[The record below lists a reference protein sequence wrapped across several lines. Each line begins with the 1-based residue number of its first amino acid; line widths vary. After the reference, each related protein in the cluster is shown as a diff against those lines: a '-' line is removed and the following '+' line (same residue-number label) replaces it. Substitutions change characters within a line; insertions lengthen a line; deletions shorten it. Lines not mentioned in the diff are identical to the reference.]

1 MNDAALQSYI
11 DKWLAAEPAQRIAL
25 AFAGAQR
32 EPGAALAA
40 LQREWIAAAHGI
52 GEPQVAAA
60 KLHWWAGELAGAGA
74 SGGRHPLTRALFA
87 TGNGRRLPA
96 ECWLAPVLAALAG
109 LEVGTPADFAGQLR
123 QAEAFHGALAALET
137 AWWFG
142 AAADST
148 RAARMATLGHVLRA
162 TAQLGRDASGER
174 LPLPMAR
181 LARHGLDRDSLR
193 HDSPARRDAL
203 RAQATDLAA
212 AWRRA
217 WQLPGPLTPLR
228 GLEARLGERLAR
240 RVARAAQ
247 PLAVLQ
253 AGLARTGGP
262 GTVLRAWSAAR
273 AWQRALAA
281 A

>member
-1 MNDAALQSYI
+1 VSDAALQSYI

-25 AFAGAQR
+25 VFAGARR
-32 EPGAALAA
+32 ESGAALAA
-40 LQREWIAAAHGI
+40 LQREWIVAAHGI

-60 KLHWWAGELAGAGA
+60 KLHWWAEELAGAGA

-87 TGNGRRLPA
+87 A
-96 ECWLAPVLAALAG
+96 EATRQVPPERWLAPVLAALAG
-109 LEVGTPADFAGQLR
+109 LEAGTPTDFADQLR
-123 QAEAFHGALAALET
+123 QTETFHGALAALET
-137 AWWFG
+137 AWWFD
-142 AAADST
+142 AATDAT

-162 TAQLGRDASGER
+162 TAQLGRDAGDR

-181 LARHGLDRDSLR
+181 LARHGLDRDGLR

-212 AWRRA
+212 AYRQAWR
-217 WQLPGPLTPLR
+217 LSGPLNPLR
-228 GLEARLGERLAR
+228 GLEARLGERLAGHAAHAR
-240 RVARAAQ
+240 R

-273 AWQRALAA
+273 AWQRA
-281 A
+281 